1 MAVIRLQQANDDN
14 NDQSGFGPGG
24 KNDEFEYDKMNIS
37 LTHLLRTASVCVEIN
52 IASNNA
58 YRIRFDLGN
67 RGGKRISKYNRK

>member
-14 NDQSGFGPGG
+14 NDQSGFSPGG
-24 KNDEFEYDKMNIS
+24 KNDEFGYDKMNIS

-58 YRIRFDLGN
+58 YRIWFDLGN
-67 RGGKRISKYNRK
+67 WGGKRISKYNRK